1 MPQRVYLAPIH
12 PFFSHGDN
20 VSCRLTILLLENGVV
35 YVVRN
40 SAAAPPMPKATNA
53 HNLHTLDVTHVV
65 HACITSPAQ
74 SIEGGSL
81 EVTLHQLASHLSLHW
96 LSRLAVRHPPQ
107 QGWVRR
113 CGSRA
118 NLL

>member
-20 VSCRLTILLLENGVV
+20 VSCRLTMLLLENGVG
-35 YVVRN
+35 YVLRN

-53 HNLHTLDVTHVV
+53 HNLHTVDVTHVV
-65 HACITSPAQ
+65 YACFTSTAQ
-74 SIEGGSL
+74 SIEGGSG
-81 EVTLHQLASHLSLHW
+81 EVTLHQLASHLSFHLLPGW
-96 LSRLAVRHPPQ
+96 RPPPPDRDHEAR
-107 QGWVRR
+107 GLLE
-113 CGSRA
+113 

>member
-12 PFFSHGDN
+12 PFLSHDDDA
-20 VSCRLTILLLENGVV
+20 SCRLPILLLENGVV
-35 YVVRN
+35 YVLRN

-53 HNLHTLDVTHVV
+53 HNLHTVDMTHVV
-65 HACITSPAQ
+65 HACITSTAQ

-81 EVTLHQLASHLSLHW
+81 EVTLHQLASHLSLHL
-96 LSRLAVRHPPQ
+96 LSRLAVRHTPE
-107 QGWVRR
+107 QGWVRGG
-113 CGSRA
+113 GSRA